1 MGNELINESKNQ
13 IMNILSLK
21 IKSGLSLMTF
31 LMPVWVFAQLS
42 ITADVLGNGSTLT
55 SNAQWTIKSTLAQ
68 PLIGLAA
75 GNSKQQQI
83 GFWYQPKVLLTHVE
97 QVSPNGFANDAL
109 LGQNFPNPGNT
120 FTTIP
125 FSVPY
130 ESFAELIL
138 MNSSGKIISRFAE
151 DRFPKGQYQVEV
163 GISQLPSGTYL
174 YQLYVDQQLAGSR
187 KMVVGR

>member
-1 MGNELINESKNQ
+1 MKT
-13 IMNILSLK
+13 LSPK
-21 IKSGLSLMTF
+21 IKSGIALLAL
-31 LMPVWVFAQLS
+31 LMPVGCFAQLS
-42 ITADVLGNGSTLT
+42 ITTNVFGNGSTPT

-68 PLIGLAA
+68 PLIGLVA
-75 GNSKQQQI
+75 GTSNQQRI
-83 GFWYQPKVLLTHVE
+83 GFWYQPKALLTHVE
-97 QVSPNGFANDAL
+97 QVSLNGFANDAL

-120 FTTIP
+120 LTTVP

-130 ESFAELIL
+130 ESYAELIL
-138 MNSSGKIISRFAE
+138 MNSSGKVISRLAE
-151 DRFPKGQYQVEV
+151 GHFPKGQYQVEA